1 MDMRERYQGK
11 FPALR
16 KGGKGDISGCMCVSV
31 CSVMLVSMKL
41 STKKVNQPPTNDCKE
56 Y

>member
-1 MDMRERYQGK
+1 MNMRERYQGK
-11 FPALR
+11 LPALR
-16 KGGKGDISGCMCVSV
+16 KVGKGVISGCMCVTV

-41 STKKVNQPPTNDCKE
+41 STTTKKSKSTT